1 MNGVSATPL
10 PSSFWGRLRRHPQPL
25 RFVAGRALWW
35 VVRGPLAAI
44 PWPLSGA
51 RPWHRRARCLPTFEG
66 WRDRLSQR
74 IVGVAESLWERP
86 S

>member
-1 MNGVSATPL
+1 MWA
-10 PSSFWGRLRRHPQPL
+10 
-25 RFVAGRALWW
+25 
-35 VVRGPLAAI
+35 VRGPLAAI

-51 RPWHRRARCLPTFEG
+51 RPEYRGVGCFPTFVG

>member
-1 MNGVSATPL
+1 MATTPL

-51 RPWHRRARCLPTFEG
+51 RPEYRGVGCFPTFVG